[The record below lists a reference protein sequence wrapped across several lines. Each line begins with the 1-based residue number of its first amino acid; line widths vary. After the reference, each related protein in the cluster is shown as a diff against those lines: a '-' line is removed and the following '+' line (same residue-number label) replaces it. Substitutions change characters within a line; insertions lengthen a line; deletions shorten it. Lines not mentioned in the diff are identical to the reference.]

1 MATSRK
7 RGKNNGSALK
17 RFATT
22 SLARLR
28 NAGWQKPG
36 LGIVLSCGLAFLM
49 ADYQRSAGVALGLG
63 EIAERDVQAWT
74 DFKVP
79 NYHLTAE
86 AQRRA
91 ETDTS
96 PVFEHDEIVVE
107 ELLRRIDQAFG
118 QMHTYFQPEVVEGD
132 AETTEGAAEGEAEAS
147 AASEEPPPV
156 DPVDLDKKLHA
167 FEADLGITLTDTD
180 RSTLVDRRFDG
191 LLRNMVMTL
200 VERTMSRMIIDDE
213 GSLPA
218 ESSTGISL
226 IRERGAEREEEVLYD
241 FSGMINLQEARQQVA
256 ELARQQFADQPPY
269 VQVCA
274 VSIAGSMIRPNLTF
288 NASETRVRREQAKLA
303 VRVVYTEF
311 KENQV
316 IIRKGEKV
324 TQDHVD
330 AVQEME
336 KHRGGQILW
345 LNLVSLSLLFFL
357 LLTATYVFAAR
368 FISKFAVELHELT
381 AMAVLGIL
389 AVALCRIGEMLAAAL
404 AEAFPAIDE
413 TCYYYAIPVAAT
425 AVMVRILMNSETAVV
440 FAALVSLACAY
451 VLGGDLFLAIYFFL
465 GSVVGAGALAHA
477 KERGKV
483 FRAGLITSLV
493 NVAFVLLLM
502 VLQLSIWGPEML
514 DESEI
519 KPLFDVLFAVLAGV
533 GVGIIALG
541 LIPVFEAVGFLTD
554 IKLLELASLDH
565 PLMREMIIKAPGT
578 YHHSVLVGSLGEAAA
593 EAISANALL
602 TRVGA
607 YFHDIGKTTKPHY
620 FVENQPD
627 ADNIHDRLQP
637 AMSVLIIGNH
647 VKEGVELGEQHRLPQ
662 TIIDMIPQHHGTSL
676 MRFFYSKARESE
688 EAAKSGVSDED
699 FRYPGPKPQSREAG
713 ILMLADGVE
722 AATRSLHEPTRHNI
736 SARVQQVINGVVI
749 DGQLDQCPLTLKDLS
764 IVAETFT
771 SVLVGIHH
779 HRVEYPDAKP
789 VFKSGHKPSK
799 ESRKPTPPGGGSG
812 KLTLELPPMNSN
824 PDLPHPLDKKARAEA
839 EEALRSSE
847 PGTSRNGPTVANIK
861 EGTAATSPPEE
872 VTEESLDAKRA
883 EPAE

>member
-7 RGKNNGSALK
+7 RNKNSRGGALQRAVTGSL
-17 RFATT
+17 T
-22 SLARLR
+22 RLR
-28 NAGWQKPG
+28 QAGWQRPSLG
-36 LGIVLSCGLAFLM
+36 LVLSASLAFLM
-49 ADYQRSAGVALGLG
+49 ADYQSSPTVSMDLGA
-63 EIAERDVQAWT
+63 IAERDVEAWT

-118 QMHTYFQPEVVEGD
+118 GMHEYFQPEPADV
-132 AETTEGAAEGEAEAS
+132 GAADAADEAAGEEGEAA
-147 AASEEPPPV
+147 EPVAVEPKPV
-156 DPVDLDKKLHA
+156 DPVELEKQLDA

-180 RSTLVDRRFDG
+180 RSTLIDRRFDG
-191 LLRNMVMTL
+191 LLRNMVLTL

-218 ESSTGISL
+218 QSGTGISL
-226 IRERGAEREEEVLYD
+226 IRERGADREEEVLYD
-241 FSGMINLQEARQQVA
+241 FSSMINLQEARQQVS

-269 VQVCA
+269 VLSCA
-274 VSIAGSMIRPNLTF
+274 VSVAGSMIRPNLTF

-316 IIRKGEKV
+316 IVRKGEKV
-324 TQDHVD
+324 TQDHID
-330 AVQEME
+330 ALVEME
-336 KHRGGQILW
+336 MHRGGQILW
-345 LNLVSLSLLFFL
+345 LNLVSLTAMFFML
-357 LLTATYVFAAR
+357 LLATYVFAAR
-368 FISKFAVELHELT
+368 FISKFATSLHELA
-381 AMAVLGIL
+381 AMAVLAVL
-389 AVALCRIGEMLAAAL
+389 AVALCRIGEMLASAL
-404 AEAFPAIDE
+404 ADAFPAIDE

-425 AVMVRILMNSETAVV
+425 AVMVRILMNSETAVI
-440 FAALVSLACAY
+440 FAAVVSLACAY

-483 FRAGLITSLV
+483 FRAGLVTSLV
-493 NVAFVLLLM
+493 NVAFVLLLL
-502 VLQLSIWGPEML
+502 VLQLSLWGPEVL

-647 VKEGVELGEQHRLPQ
+647 VKEGMELGLQHRLPE
-662 TIIDMIPQHHGTSL
+662 TILDMIPQHHGTSL
-676 MRFFYSKARESE
+676 MRFFYSKAADSE
-688 EAAKSGVSDED
+688 DAAKSDVNEED
-699 FRYPGPKPQSREAG
+699 FRYPGPKPQTREAG

-722 AATRSLHEPTRHNI
+722 AATRSLREPTRHNI
-736 SARVQQVINGVVI
+736 SARVQQVINSVVI

-771 SVLVGIHH
+771 GVLVGIHH

-789 VFKSGHKPSK
+789 VFKSGHKAPR
-799 ESRKPTPPGGGSG
+799 ESRKSAPVSAGG
-812 KLTLELPPMNSN
+812 KLTLELPPMTSN
-824 PDLPHPLDKKARAEA
+824 PDLPHPLDKEARAEA
-839 EEALRSSE
+839 EKKLRSSE
-847 PGTSRNGPTVANIK
+847 PGTSPNGPSVTNIK
-861 EGTAATSPPEE
+861 DGATAAPEE
-872 VTEESLDAKRA
+872 VTEESLDSSRVDKK
-883 EPAE
+883 E